1 MRLENRRVLV
11 VGASSGLGQ
20 ASALAIAAE
29 GARVAL
35 ASRRVERLEKAAAQ
49 AGGGAIAV
57 PCDVQDE
64 ASCRETVAR
73 AADAFGGLDAVV
85 YAPGVGR
92 FNPIEKI
99 DAAEWR
105 FILETNLV
113 GASLIL
119 NAAIEHLE
127 ESRGKA
133 VFMSSIT
140 IDDRPPRPEQA
151 SYVVSKV
158 ALEALVQAWQGE
170 HRKVGFTSIAIGDS
184 LSEFGDGFDPEDI
197 ARVVNRWIAE
207 GYMYGRIM
215 APEAVAAEV
224 VNALASEETIR
235 RIAVTPRYAD
245 D

>member
-1 MRLENRRVLV
+1 
-11 VGASSGLGQ
+11 
-20 ASALAIAAE
+20 
-29 GARVAL
+29 
-35 ASRRVERLEKAAAQ
+35 
-49 AGGGAIAV
+49 
-57 PCDVQDE
+57 
-64 ASCRETVAR
+64 
-73 AADAFGGLDAVV
+73 
-85 YAPGVGR
+85 
-92 FNPIEKI
+92 
-99 DAAEWR
+99 
-105 FILETNLV
+105 
-113 GASLIL
+113 
-119 NAAIEHLE
+119 
-127 ESRGKA
+127 
-133 VFMSSIT
+133 MSSIT